1 MVYICSCPHHHFK
14 SRNDFV
20 ACSAISCGT
29 KQPEINKKFSYW
41 NKFINVMYRTVVDPF
56 YSYFLFPYYNQ
67 YYSFRFKLYLAYEYV
82 QTTFF
87 NETGL
92 HDLLS
97 KSLLFSLR
105 QHFYYYGYLCRTLCS
120 QFQVLWQSSTC
131 FITFFEYECI
141 LLNQ

>member
-1 MVYICSCPHHHFK
+1 MVYIRSCPHHHFK

-20 ACSAISCGT
+20 ASSAISCGT
-29 KQPEINKKFSYW
+29 KQPEINKKIPIEIYLSIY
-41 NKFINVMYRTVVDPF
+41 YDPF
-56 YSYFLFPYYNQ
+56 YIYLLFPYNNQ
-67 YYSFRFKLYLAYEYV
+67 FYSFRCKLCLSYEHV

>member
-1 MVYICSCPHHHFK
+1 MVYICSCSHHHFK

-41 NKFINVMYRTVVDPF
+41 NKLINVMFR
-56 YSYFLFPYYNQ
+56 FPYYDQ

-141 LLNQ
+141 LLHQ

>member
-29 KQPEINKKFSYW
+29 KQPEINKKIPIEIYLSIY
-41 NKFINVMYRTVVDPF
+41 ILSF
-56 YSYFLFPYYNQ
+56 YIYLLFPYNNQ
-67 YYSFRFKLYLAYEYV
+67 FYSFRCKLCLSYEHV

-131 FITFFEYECI
+131 FITFLSMNASC
-141 LLNQ
+141 

>member
-1 MVYICSCPHHHFK
+1 MTLLHAAQYPVVPNNLK
-14 SRNDFV
+14 SIKSFH
-20 ACSAISCGT
+20 
-29 KQPEINKKFSYW
+29 IN
-41 NKFINVMYRTVVDPF
+41 INLYMFYAPF
-56 YSYFLFPYYNQ
+56 YIYLLFPYNNQ
-67 YYSFRFKLYLAYEYV
+67 FYSFRCKLCLSYEHV
-82 QTTFF
+82 QTAFF

-141 LLNQ
+141 LLHQ

>member
-1 MVYICSCPHHHFK
+1 MVYIRSCPHHHFK

-20 ACSAISCGT
+20 ASSAISCGT

-41 NKFINVMYRTVVDPF
+41 NKLINVFR
-56 YSYFLFPYYNQ
+56 FPYYDQ

-82 QTTFF
+82 QAIFF

-105 QHFYYYGYLCRTLCS
+105 QHFYYYGYLCHTLCS

-131 FITFFEYECI
+131 FITSFEYECI
-141 LLNQ
+141 LLRQ